1 MTASGGA
8 RTTSPRCPENAHF
21 DGFSAPV
28 TRIVELPTDPRG
40 LEPIKERAAFP
51 PAPRLSTLGMAP
63 PSRGRREVTPTCGY
77 FVSLAIV
84 ASGVRT
90 RKVLRL
96 PTSLGDCR
104 NPPFFES
111 MTLKGTPKASYLPG
125 ERVYYECNKGY
136 VYSYYYP
143 LSTFCEQA
151 GTWYPADE
159 ACYKKKCPTPKV
171 PNGEVYDP
179 QITFE
184 FDKEAHFYCNYGYYL
199 KGAQILTCQL
209 SGDNVFWNYDIP
221 TCEKIL
227 CKSPG
232 KISNG
237 KHTNNWR
244 DVFEF
249 NELVTYSCDP
259 SNGPEE
265 YSLVGESKL
274 VCSGPGKWSSDPPQ
288 CKVVQCEP
296 PVLKHGKAI
305 SEMKDKFSYKDEVK
319 FECLKGFYLN
329 GSNPVYCGGNNTWEP
344 EMPTC
349 IKGVKPTRATKP
361 PLANYPD
368 PGIIA
373 LIILTILVGIAVIC
387 TCVYKCLR
395 RGKKG

>member
-1 MTASGGA
+1 MTASCE
-8 RTTSPRCPENAHF
+8 PR
-21 DGFSAPV
+21 
-28 TRIVELPTDPRG
+28 R
-40 LEPIKERAAFP
+40 
-51 PAPRLSTLGMAP
+51 AP
-63 PSRGRREVTPTCGY
+63 PRRPESPFSSWC
-77 FVSLAIV
+77 FVGIILV
-84 ASGVRT
+84 AL
-90 RKVLRL
+90 VLRL

-319 FECLKGFYLN
+319 FECLRGFYLN

-361 PLANYPD
+361 PLANYPGYPNPRELPSIEQIVELD